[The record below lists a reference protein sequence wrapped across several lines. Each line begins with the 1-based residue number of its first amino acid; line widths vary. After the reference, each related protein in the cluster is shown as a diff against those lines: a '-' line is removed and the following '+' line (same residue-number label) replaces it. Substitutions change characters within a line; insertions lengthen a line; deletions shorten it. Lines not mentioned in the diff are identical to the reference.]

1 MFGSPLESVHVKS
14 SRAILRALEI
24 LLGAHVALMCWK
36 VVLVTQQSCSTKPDK
51 VVLTALTVTSD
62 KRCKKLD
69 IITKLVTGTK
79 FPSPSVFALRFQKCT
94 ALFSVGSCQTFY
106 NVLKRI

>member
-1 MFGSPLESVHVKS
+1 MLESSISNTAVVS
-14 SRAILRALEI
+14 
-24 LLGAHVALMCWK
+24 GA
-36 VVLVTQQSCSTKPDK
+36 CSTKPDK
-51 VVLTALTVTSD
+51 VVLTALTGTSD

-79 FPSPSVFALRFQKCT
+79 FPSPSVFGLRFQKCT
-94 ALFSVGSCQTFY
+94 AIFSVGSCQTFY